1 MPAPIATPFTALGEG
16 TGFPSCI
23 NTVWVGW
30 SDYWTTLSG
39 FNKNSTG
46 SPTQASI
53 DESFRMAMNLYWNL
67 HEFTLT
73 CSHTPVFDQP
83 AASIDKLVVGD
94 QNEVDFEGVQPVK
107 RACWDFSSQFSRY
120 IYSWRSAVEAQS
132 NWTRANSR
140 VGIFAYYDTRGL
152 LGYAANS
159 SSVSLN
165 VNASLLAVRS
175 SISPLAGVNLTGN
188 VRTAVIDPTPY
199 LQNYAY
205 VELDGMHFVCQAYAS
220 DGYDDSATIDAANL
234 TAECTRATYNP
245 AGSVTVEASITGF
258 NFYAYS

>member
-1 MPAPIATPFTALGEG
+1 MPAPIATPFTALGAG
-16 TGFPSCI
+16 NGFPECI

-73 CSHTPVFDQP
+73 CSHTAAFDQP
-83 AASIDKLVVGD
+83 AASFDKLIIGD
-94 QNEVDFEGVQPVK
+94 DNVAEFEGLQPVK
-107 RACWDFSSQFSRY
+107 RACYDFSTQFSRY
-120 IYSWRSAVEAQS
+120 ILSRYNVAEAQS
-132 NWTRANSR
+132 NWTRASGR
-140 VGIFAYYDTRGL
+140 LGIFAYYDTRGL
-152 LGYAANS
+152 LGYSANS

-165 VNASLLAVRS
+165 VNASLLGVRS
-175 SISPLAGVNLTGN
+175 SINPLAGVNLTGN
-188 VRTAVIDPTPY
+188 VRTAVIDPAPY

-205 VELDGMHFVCQAYAS
+205 VELDGMHFVGQAYAS
-220 DGYDDSATIDAANL
+220 DGQDDSATIDAANL

-245 AGSVTVEASITGF
+245 AGSVTVEASITAL